1 MANYRLSESADDD
14 LARLYTYGVLNF
26 GIEQTE
32 RYTKGLIE
40 HFQQLANAPLLY
52 QAVDDI
58 RQGYRRSVYHAHS
71 VYYRVDGH
79 EIEIVRVL
87 GRENPQTAF

>member
-1 MANYRLSESADDD
+1 M
-14 LARLYTYGVLNF
+14 LNF

-32 RYTKGLIE
+32 SYTKGLIE
-40 HFQQLANAPLLY
+40 HFQLLANSPLLY

-58 RQGYRRSVYHAHS
+58 REGYRRSVYRTHS
-71 VYYRVDGH
+71 VYYRVDGN

-87 GRENPQTAF
+87 GRENPQTAL